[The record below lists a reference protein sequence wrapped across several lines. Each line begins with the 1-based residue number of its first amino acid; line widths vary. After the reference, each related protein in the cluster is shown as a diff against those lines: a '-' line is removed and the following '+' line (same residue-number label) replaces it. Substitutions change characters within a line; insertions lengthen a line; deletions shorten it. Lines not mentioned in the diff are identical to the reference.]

1 MSYLP
6 LKSTHVFQD
15 IEGDDIL
22 ETEIDLQNKTPVQLS
37 PSTTVAD
44 VPHKDKDSVKSF
56 DSGTGSDVGNDAIV
70 ADDMSS
76 GTFKQ
81 WATHL

>member
-6 LKSTHVFQD
+6 LKSTRVFQD

-22 ETEIDLQNKTPVQLS
+22 ETEIELQNEKPPVQLS

-44 VPHKDKDSVKSF
+44 VPHKDKDSVRSF
-56 DSGTGSDVGNDAIV
+56 DSGTGSDVGKDAIV

-81 WATHL
+81 

>member
-6 LKSTHVFQD
+6 LKSTRVFQD

-22 ETEIDLQNKTPVQLS
+22 ETEIELQNEKPAQLS
-37 PSTTVAD
+37 PITAAAD
-44 VPHKDKDSVKSF
+44 VPHKGKDCVRSF
-56 DSGTGSDVGNDAIV
+56 DSGRGSDVGNDAIV

-81 WATHL
+81 WTTHL

>member
-22 ETEIDLQNKTPVQLS
+22 ETEIELQNEKPAQLS
-37 PSTTVAD
+37 PITAAAD
-44 VPHKDKDSVKSF
+44 VPHKGKDSVRSV
-56 DSGTGSDVGNDAIV
+56 DSGRVSDVGNDAIV
-70 ADDMSS
+70 ADDMCN
-76 GTFKQ
+76 GTFKR
-81 WATHL
+81 WPTHL